1 MTSDQLLCIGQ
12 NTLVKLVTQFTNMP
26 SATSTAAT
34 AMATATYT
42 TIPISGDDVVNRS
55 IHNLF
60 TFLSRSRPWP
70 EFLAGASAVDLPASF
85 SDAAI
90 RIRRNFKYF
99 SVNYAI
105 VISACSAAS
114 LIGSP
119 FSLIFAGLVFAMWL
133 ILLFFREDP
142 MVVLGHQIS
151 DLAVISGLVIV
162 SAIAAWFTGILNTL
176 LIGVAVGFLVTV
188 IHGLLRNPEGLF
200 VDEDDAV
207 STGLISNAERRT

>member
-1 MTSDQLLCIGQ
+1 
-12 NTLVKLVTQFTNMP
+12 
-26 SATSTAAT
+26 
-34 AMATATYT
+34 
-42 TIPISGDDVVNRS
+42 
-55 IHNLF
+55 
-60 TFLSRSRPWP
+60 
-70 EFLAGASAVDLPASF
+70 
-85 SDAAI
+85 
-90 RIRRNFKYF
+90 
-99 SVNYAI
+99 
-105 VISACSAAS
+105 
-114 LIGSP
+114 
-119 FSLIFAGLVFAMWL
+119 
-133 ILLFFREDP
+133 